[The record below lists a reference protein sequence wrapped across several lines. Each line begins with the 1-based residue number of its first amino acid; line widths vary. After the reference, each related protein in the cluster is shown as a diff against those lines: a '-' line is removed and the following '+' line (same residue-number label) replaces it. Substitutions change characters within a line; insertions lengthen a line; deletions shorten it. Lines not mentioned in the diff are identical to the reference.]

1 MKRAIA
7 GLLIAITILSGCA
20 DREEAIA
27 SRAGSKNST
36 EGEGQ
41 AMSIE
46 LNERQKAILE
56 KEGKPQVYSELDTT
70 SKDAIV
76 KIEGCYEHLDKTYPD
91 VEFEYVTYY
100 YTNPMHLVVYSK
112 EDSLQRPVCVYVDYK
127 DGEYI
132 YSDTY
137 MQVYE
142 SDIYAEEVRK
152 YVNDIYPEAGI
163 FVKTELNESK
173 YKAGDGYIMERA
185 SGTTSI
191 IMSDVFLGKDEA
203 KELLKKVIDW
213 MSSYNDTSELVY
225 LYVLTDEDFKEATIE
240 NYIKDFIKTGKAIYE
255 EEVVK
260 NEDGDIRLYDNN

>member
-7 GLLIAITILSGCA
+7 GLLTAITILSGCA
-20 DREEAIA
+20 DRGEAIA

-112 EDSLQRPVCVYVDYK
+112 EDSLQRPVSVYVDYK

-137 MQVYE
+137 MPAVVD
-142 SDIYAEEVRK
+142 SDKYAEEVK
-152 YVNDIYPEAGI
+152 SFVLSKYPEAEL
-163 FVKTELNESK
+163 FVYDELNTSD
-173 YKAGDGYIMERA
+173 YIPGDDYIMRRA
-185 SGTTSI
+185 SGTTTI
-191 IMSDVFLGKDEA
+191 VMANAFANEDEA
-203 KELLKKVIDW
+203 KALLNDVLAW
-213 MSSYNDTSELVY
+213 MKDNRDGVGERVY
-225 LYVLTDEDFKEATIE
+225 LNVYSSEDFRKTSIE
-240 NYIKDFIKTGKAIYE
+240 TYGREFRRETSAIYE
-255 EEVVK
+255 LEQK
-260 NEDGDIRLYDNN
+260 CSADNN